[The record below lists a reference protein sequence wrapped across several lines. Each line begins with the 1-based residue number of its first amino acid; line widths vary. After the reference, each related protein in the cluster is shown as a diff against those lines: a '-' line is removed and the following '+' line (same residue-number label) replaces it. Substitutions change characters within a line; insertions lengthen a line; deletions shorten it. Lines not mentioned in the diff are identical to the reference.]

1 MKLPKAIERVV
12 ENFERL
18 PGIGPKTA
26 QRLAFYLLHVPQ
38 NDLDDFAKNLSNLK
52 KQTVLCSVCFNIGES
67 DPCFICSDGTRDGSI
82 ICIVED
88 ALDLLAVERSGKFK
102 GLYHVL
108 HGVIDPLN
116 SIGPDDIYIPQLLS
130 RIKNSFDSAQDKQEF
145 LRSSGQVSI
154 KEIILAT
161 NPTMEGEATA
171 LYITREV
178 GRAKHD
184 SKHENGSNSLKITR
198 IGRGLPIGADLEYA
212 DEVTIERALEGRR
225 EY

>member
-1 MKLPKAIERVV
+1 MKLPKAIEKVI
-12 ENFERL
+12 ESFERL

-38 NDLDDFAKNLSNLK
+38 LDLDEFGENLKNLKS
-52 KQTVLCSVCFNIGES
+52 QTVLCSICFNIGES
-67 DPCFICSDGTRDGSI
+67 DPCWVCSDSTRDSSI

-88 ALDLLAVERSGKFK
+88 ALDLLAVERSGKFR
-102 GLYHVL
+102 GVYHVL

-116 SIGPDDIYIPQLLS
+116 SIGPDDIYIPQLALRIRNQES
-130 RIKNSFDSAQDKQEF
+130 RST
-145 LRSSGQVSI
+145 SSGQAGI

-171 LYITREV
+171 LYIVREL
-178 GRAKHD
+178 GKDKKDA
-184 SKHENGSNSLKITR
+184 NGVKITR
-198 IGRGLPIGADLEYA
+198 IGRGLPIGSDIEYA

>member
-1 MKLPKAIERVV
+1 MKLPRALARLI

-18 PGIGPKTA
+18 PGIGPKSA

-38 NDLDDFAKNLSNLK
+38 SDLDGFARNLTNLK
-52 KQTVLCSVCFNIGES
+52 SQTILCSTCFNIGEE
-67 DPCFICSDGTRDGSI
+67 DPCYICMETGRDTSI
-82 ICIVED
+82 VCIVED
-88 ALDLLAVERSGKFK
+88 ALDLLAIERSGKYK
-102 GLYHVL
+102 GVYHCL

-116 SIGPDDIYIPQLLS
+116 SIGPDDIYIPQLLK
-130 RIKNSFDSAQDKQEF
+130 RIKDPTSKIEE
-145 LRSSGQVSI
+145 L
-154 KEIILAT
+154 ILAT

-171 LYITREV
+171 LYITREM
-178 GRAKHD
+178 GLRPREGSAPA
-184 SKHENGSNSLKITR
+184 GSNNIKITR

>member
-1 MKLPKAIERVV
+1 MKLPKAIERVI

-18 PGIGPKTA
+18 PGVGPKTA

-38 NDLDDFAKNLSNLK
+38 TDLEQFAYNLSELK
-52 KQTVLCSVCFNIGES
+52 KQTILCSTCFNIGES
-67 DPCFICSDGTRDGSI
+67 DPCWICVESGRDKST

-88 ALDLLAVERSGKFK
+88 ALDLLAIERGGKYK
-102 GLYHVL
+102 GVYHVL

-116 SIGPDDIYIPQLLS
+116 SIGPDDIYIPQLVS
-130 RIKNSFDSAQDKQEF
+130 RIRNNE
-145 LRSSGQVSI
+145 LGI

-161 NPTMEGEATA
+161 NPTMEGEATS
-171 LYITREV
+171 LFIQREL
-178 GRAKHD
+178 
-184 SKHENGSNSLKITR
+184 SKGSNNSDIKVTR
-198 IGRGLPIGADLEYA
+198 IGRGLPIGSDIEYA

>member
-1 MKLPKAIERVV
+1 MLFDILYLLYPMKLPKALERLI
-12 ENFERL
+12 ENFEKL

-38 NDLDDFAKNLSNLK
+38 SDLDNFGENLKNLK
-52 KQTVLCSVCFNIGES
+52 KQTVLCSICFNVGES
-67 DPCFICSDGTRDGSI
+67 DPCWVCSDQTRDTST

-88 ALDLLAVERSGKFK
+88 ALDLLAVERSGKYK
-102 GLYHVL
+102 GVYHVL

-116 SIGPDDIYIPQLLS
+116 SIGPDDIYLPQLINRIMNQES
-130 RIKNSFDSAQDKQEF
+130 R
-145 LRSSGQVSI
+145 I

-161 NPTMEGEATA
+161 NPTMEGEATS
-171 LYITREV
+171 LYIVREL
-178 GRAKHD
+178 
-184 SKHENGSNSLKITR
+184 SKNTSNGASSPKITR
-198 IGRGLPIGADLEYA
+198 IGRGLPIGSDIEYA

>member
-1 MKLPKAIERVV
+1 MKRPKAIEKVI

-26 QRLAFYLLHVPQ
+26 ARLAFYLLHVPQ
-38 NDLDDFAKNLSNLK
+38 SDLDEFGKNLGNLK
-52 KQTVLCSVCFNIGES
+52 KETILCSVCFNIGES
-67 DPCFICSDGTRDGSI
+67 DPCWICEDPTRDGSI

-88 ALDLLAVERSGKFK
+88 ALDLLAIERSGKYK
-102 GLYHVL
+102 GVYHVL

-116 SIGPDDIYIPQLLS
+116 SIGPDDIYIPQLVS
-130 RIKNSFDSAQDKQEF
+130 RIKNRESRIAE
-145 LRSSGQVSI
+145 L
-154 KEIILAT
+154 ILAT

-171 LYITREV
+171 LFIQKEF
-178 GRAKHD
+178 
-184 SKHENGSNSLKITR
+184 SNSSNSSNGLRITR

-212 DEVTIERALEGRR
+212 DEVTIEKALEGRR